1 MPCEEGQGNDWN
13 SQHQTDKTQRSG
25 RMRARVNFPF
35 DRHSEHLSADDREQ
49 IPRHVEIERAKT
61 KCRVGIVRR

>member
-1 MPCEEGQGNDWN
+1 MPRQEGEGHDWN
-13 SQHQTDKTQRSG
+13 SQHQADKTQCRS

-35 DRHSEHLSADDREQ
+35 NRHCEHLPADDREQ
-49 IPRHVEIERAKT
+49 IPSHVEIERSET